1 MIRHLHSAA
10 YYLLPVVIPT
20 PKHLLP
26 TRGQQI
32 RAKIATAKEELF
44 QLYMQ
49 RCKLRADEHRL
60 TVLINELELLAE
72 YPTVS
77 ELATSLTR
85 SALK

>member
-1 MIRHLHSAA
+1 MIHHLHCAL
-10 YYLLPVVIPT
+10 YYVLPVIVPT

-44 QLYMQ
+44 KLHLQ
-49 RCKLRADEHRL
+49 RCELRAQERKL
-60 TVLINELELLAE
+60 EIYIEELELLAE

-77 ELATSLTR
+77 DLANSLVKGT
-85 SALK
+85 AK